1 MRHVIVHHVTLAAVG
16 VLAVVGLAGCSA
28 ESTPPIGTVR
38 PSASTG
44 GTAPAAA
51 PTSGGGPGAA
61 TPAAPAT
68 GTGEG
73 TAAGDGTG
81 RCTTASLAGGTAAGS
96 GGAAGSMV
104 VHLTLR
110 NTGSAACTLQGWPGV
125 SFVGGGDGAQIGA
138 AAGQDRSSA
147 HPTVTLQPGQTAVA
161 PLKIANAQDYAPA
174 ECTPTAADGFRV
186 YPPGSTE
193 SLFVPASGYTA
204 CSSASAGLLQVQA
217 LVPEGQATD

>member
-1 MRHVIVHHVTLAAVG
+1 MRHGIVQHTALAAVG
-16 VLAVVGLAGCSA
+16 LLAVVGLAGCSA
-28 ESTPPIGTVR
+28 DTTPPVGTVS
-38 PSASTG
+38 PSSSPRASG
-44 GTAPAAA
+44 DPSSAVPTANAGSA
-51 PTSGGGPGAA
+51 AA
-61 TPAAPAT
+61 TPASGA
-68 GTGEG
+68 GGG
-73 TAAGDGTG
+73 SAAGDG

-96 GGAAGSMV
+96 GGAAGSTII
-104 VHLTLR
+104 HLTLR

-125 SFVGGGDGAQIGA
+125 SFVGDGDGAQIGA

-161 PLKIANAQDYAPA
+161 PLKIANAQDYPPS

-186 YPPGSTE
+186 YPPGSTA

-204 CSSASAGLLQVQA
+204 CASASAALLQVQG